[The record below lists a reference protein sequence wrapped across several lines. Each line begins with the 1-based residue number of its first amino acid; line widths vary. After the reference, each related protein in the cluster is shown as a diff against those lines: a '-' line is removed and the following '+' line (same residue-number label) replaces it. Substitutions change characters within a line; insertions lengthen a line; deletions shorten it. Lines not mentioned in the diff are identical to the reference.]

1 MSTDAAAWLA
11 PLPQLRLVP
20 VRHHSPRCA
29 HHLRALMREFKP
41 SHVLIEGPGELDAL
55 LPALQH
61 AQARPPLAAYLQA
74 TVAGGDGAHETNGA
88 NGALEDD
95 WRCRCYVPFAAF
107 SPEWVA
113 LREAVRL
120 RSHVRFIDLPYA
132 ARLVQ
137 AAQLDYF
144 ACAPEPLLAD
154 EPSRRAPD
162 VLAGLIQA
170 GGCRDFDEWWDRHYE
185 SGNEDASPQAYFA
198 GVLAFSQL
206 LRERDEAA
214 GGAGPDAEDRA
225 REAHMAAQ
233 VRKALAE
240 GGRCLV
246 VCGGFHVAG
255 IVAGITAGL
264 SAPERP
270 AAAGQPIDV
279 GVHLI
284 PYTLQRLERA
294 SGYAAGMPMPGYYQ
308 GVWQALEQGASQP
321 DAQAWPEMAART
333 VNGLRARGLPASLP
347 DAAEAVRLAH
357 GLAALRACHGG
368 RAELLEA
375 LDSAVFKEHAQAL
388 RPQPMEPQAGQQ
400 TGQQIGQWLLDADD
414 YGQLPPNAPA
424 APLLVDV
431 QAFCLRHRLPVRPAA
446 PVRKELDIYRSA
458 RHRRLSQ
465 GLHRLRYLGVPYA
478 QCLAGP
484 DFVAGTGLA
493 RVREVWTLGWQ
504 VETTVALT
512 EAMRHGSSL
521 QEAAVH
527 RVLERLSQTADT
539 EPAQRVLEVLVMGLD
554 GIAQQVLDTVQA
566 WMERSHDALA
576 LARAT
581 GCLALAYEAR
591 HALGGVGLAR
601 LLPLLRRCFAQACL
615 RLPWLG
621 EGDASQQAQALDAL
635 ADLHGMVCR
644 AVPWADAGLF
654 HDACAAL
661 HEAGADSTPARVRG
675 ATAGI
680 LSMAGRWQIA
690 QTDAALRAMLG
701 LAQVDA
707 AAMGE
712 YLQGFVRVAK
722 GWLLSHPPLLRL
734 LSDGIAH
741 WPQDAFLAGL
751 PALRLAFAQL
761 TRAELRQLAGRLAG
775 LSGAATP
782 PGATTLACVHLPS
795 DEALAHSR
803 ALAAQ
808 VGRLLHPW
816 GLS

>member
-1 MSTDAAAWLA
+1 MAAAWLA

-29 HHLRALMREFKP
+29 HHLRALMREFQP
-41 SHVLIEGPGELDAL
+41 THVLIEGPGELDAL

-61 AQARPPLAAYLQA
+61 AQARPPLAAYLHA
-74 TVAGGDGAHETNGA
+74 AVAGSGSLQGAADE
-88 NGALEDD
+88 D

-113 LREAVRL
+113 LREAARL
-120 RSHVRFIDLPYA
+120 RSRVRFIDLPYA
-132 ARLVQ
+132 DRLAR
-137 AAQLDYF
+137 AEQLDYF
-144 ACAPEPLLAD
+144 ACAPEPVLAD

-185 SGNEDASPQAYFA
+185 SGSEAASPQEYFA

-206 LRERDEAA
+206 LRERDQGA
-214 GGAGPDAEDRA
+214 GGSGMDAEDVA

-233 VRKALAE
+233 VGAALAE

-246 VCGGFHVAG
+246 VCGGFHVPG
-255 IVAGITAGL
+255 IVAGL
-264 SAPERP
+264 SAPARP
-270 AAAGQPIDV
+270 ADARPAIDV

-284 PYTLQRLERA
+284 AYTLQRLERA

-308 GVWQALEQGASQP
+308 GVWQALEQGAPQP
-321 DAQAWPEMAART
+321 DAQAWPAMAART
-333 VNGLRARGLPASLP
+333 VEGLRSRGLSASLP

-388 RPQPMEPQAGQQ
+388 QQQPMAHQTAQQ
-400 TGQQIGQWLLDADD
+400 MTQWLLGADD
-414 YGQLPPNAPA
+414 YGHLPPNAPA
-424 APLLVDV
+424 APLLADV

-446 PVRKELDIYRSA
+446 PVRKELDIYRST

-478 QCLAGP
+478 QRLAGP

-504 VETTVALT
+504 IETTVALT

-521 QEAAVH
+521 EEAAVH
-527 RVLERLSQTADT
+527 LVLERLAQTADT

-601 LLPLLRRCFAQACL
+601 LLPLLQRCFARACL

-621 EGDASQQAQALDAL
+621 EGDAAQQAQALEAL

-644 AVPWADAGLF
+644 SALWADAGLF

-661 HEAGADSTPARVRG
+661 HASASSGAPARVRG

-680 LSMAGRWQIA
+680 LSMAGRWQA
-690 QTDAALRAMLG
+690 GDTDAALRSMLG

-712 YLQGFVRVAK
+712 YLQGFLRVAK
-722 GWLLSHPPLLRL
+722 GWLLSHPPLLRR

-741 WPQDAFLAGL
+741 WPEDSFLAGL

-775 LSGAATP
+775 ISGDGQLQGT
-782 PGATTLACVHLPS
+782 TTLASVHLPS

-803 ALAAQ
+803 AFAAQ
-808 VGRLLHPW
+808 VGRLLQPW

>member
-1 MSTDAAAWLA
+1 MSTDLAAWLA

-41 SHVLIEGPGELDAL
+41 THVLIEGPGELDAL

-61 AQARPPLAAYLQA
+61 AQARPPLAAYLHA
-74 TVAGGDGAHETNGA
+74 AMAGPGAAEQ
-88 NGALEDD
+88 D

-113 LREAVRL
+113 LREAARL
-120 RSHVRFIDLPYA
+120 RSAVRFIDLPYA
-132 ARLVQ
+132 DRLAQ

-144 ACAPEPLLAD
+144 ACAPEPLLAY
-154 EPSRRAPD
+154 EPARRAPD

-170 GGCRDFDEWWDRHYE
+170 SGCRDFDEWWDRHYE

-206 LRERDEAA
+206 LREREQGA
-214 GGAGPDAEDRA
+214 GGSGMDAEDLA

-233 VRKALAE
+233 VSAALAE

-246 VCGGFHVAG
+246 VCGGFHVPG
-255 IVAGITAGL
+255 IVAGL
-264 SAPERP
+264 SAPARP
-270 AAAGQPIDV
+270 ADARPAIDV

-284 PYTLQRLERA
+284 AYTLQRLERA
-294 SGYAAGMPMPGYYQ
+294 SGYAAGMPMPGYYH

-333 VNGLRARGLPASLP
+333 VNSLRAQGMPASLP

-357 GLAALRACHGG
+357 GLAALRACRGG

-388 RPQPMEPQAGQQ
+388 RPQPMVQQAGQQ

-465 GLHRLRYLGVPYA
+465 GLHRLCYLGVPYA
-478 QCLAGP
+478 QRLAGP

-512 EAMRHGSSL
+512 EAMCHGSSL
-521 QEAAVH
+521 EEAAVH
-527 RVLERLSQTADT
+527 LVRERLAQTAHT

-601 LLPLLRRCFAQACL
+601 LLPLLQRCFAQACL

-644 AVPWADAGLF
+644 HAPWADAGLF

-661 HEAGADSTPARVRG
+661 HEVGADSTPERVRG

-690 QTDAALRAMLG
+690 QTDAALRTMLG
-701 LAQVDA
+701 LAQVDG

-712 YLQGFVRVAK
+712 YLQGFLRVAK

-741 WPQDAFLAGL
+741 WPEDAFLAGL

-782 PGATTLACVHLPS
+782 PGATTLASVHLPS

-808 VGRLLHPW
+808 VGRLLQPW